1 MMTGELQEGPL
12 APASIAPAP
21 VRPSLT
27 WREQRRRRRRRRRI
41 GEEVLGWILVP
52 VILLAGHWA
61 VNAVFGAMGT
71 TPGAVY
77 EQVKVAKQALEKK
90 GGL

>member
-1 MMTGELQEGPL
+1 MATGEIHEGPL
-12 APASIAPAP
+12 VPAVATAAPAKP
-21 VRPSLT
+21 T

-41 GEEVLGWILVP
+41 GEEILGWLLVP
-52 VILLAGHWA
+52 VILFAGYWT
-61 VNAVFGAMGT
+61 VNAVFSAMGT

-77 EQVKVAKQALEKK
+77 EQAKLAKQVLEKK